1 MDDQEIDHLEIYPP
15 IGIARIGNSK
25 QYFLAS
31 DLPGQAPSPKGG
43 FKDKEGKIK
52 KQAALFRIYAFDK
65 KGNVI
70 REITE
75 NDADIEWR
83 VHVANIK
90 SAWYEFNNALDLD
103 GYAIPSEY
111 RNKDVDDR
119 SQLVINPGSRTI
131 AGRNQK
137 GKSKYRFDTG
147 TFFQHNVPL
156 GEIQT
161 DKDGRLIFIGGD
173 GTSVSKDNLPPTTF
187 ANNEGW
193 HDDTSDGAVR
203 ATVQING
210 KKIEAKPAMVAVTPP
225 NFAPG
230 IFGVITMYDVVLDLF
245 INEFSYPDPTVKK
258 GINFWEHIYPV
269 FQRMTD
275 TQWVNH
281 GFFMLF
287 GQNSPADFSQNEF
300 LDVLSDNSSK
310 AKKER
315 MRVFNWFRDPTVK
328 RPTPNKVPPFYGD
341 GFGEYTHIALDDL
354 PLTPTLYKWL
364 KKWAEG
370 DFYAKKT
377 KKETSFQKL
386 SLKEQI
392 KALNRAPLEECLGGP
407 FHPGIELTWPM
418 RVKRMW
424 EKPFRL
430 NTLHENELPNL
441 NYGSLLS
448 PAIALG
454 KNGPLAAS
462 GPGSLTRW
470 LGVPWQTDEASCLSG
485 YDTTTYLSLP
495 SFWAARVPNQVLSK
509 DSYERLKLTD
519 LPIGQRLKHFDYR
532 QDWLRE
538 LGTQYLSKINKMVS
552 QWHDLGVITE
562 NEAVTD
568 TELLPKKIWSEDT
581 GITYER
587 EDPSFIQVKYAE
599 NIEDDMPRLKS
610 ASKSTGKI
618 KPRPVYKRDER

>member
-193 HDDTSDGAVR
+193 HDDTSDGTVR